1 MTSPIPD
8 RRARHAALAAQ
19 IRAADE
25 AYYVAD
31 APVMSDAAYDALA
44 AELRALEAAEPAL
57 ATEVSPT
64 AAPGGRAAFS
74 PVRHRRPMLS
84 LANSYDAGE
93 LARFDARLREET
105 GRAELAYTVE
115 LKIDGLSCSLLYE
128 DGALV
133 RAATRGDGTTGEDV
147 TGGILTIE
155 DIPRRIDAR
164 GTVEVRGEVYLRR
177 SRLAIVNEARAA
189 AGEPPLANPR
199 NAAAGSLRQADPE
212 ITRRRGLSFFAY
224 DLDTD
229 GGRPDQHASLD
240 RLATLG
246 FSVEPHR
253 RLIDSG
259 SLATIAA
266 EMEALRDTVNY
277 DTDGLVIKLDAA
289 ALQVQA
295 GFVAREPR
303 WAIAYKFPA
312 RRELTRLMAV
322 TWQVGRTGVVTP
334 VAELE
339 PVAIGG
345 VVVNRATLHN
355 KTQIE
360 RLGVQLGD
368 TVELER
374 GGEVIPSVV
383 GVAVHL
389 RTGAETPIALPS
401 TCPECATPLAVDGP
415 RLVCPTFACPA
426 RRRARIEH
434 LASRRA
440 LDIEGLGGEA
450 VLQLSAAGLLA
461 EPADVFTLRAGTLAA
476 LPGWGSQ
483 RAENLVAG
491 IGAARRRPLAR
502 ILFALGIPDLGEEL
516 ARRIALTLGDVAAP
530 ALVTTLAGLD
540 FIALGK
546 IPGFGPERISS
557 LRTLLADPVA
567 RGELERLVARLETEP
582 ADAPPTDGPLTG
594 ETVCFTGSLSE
605 ARETYQERARAAGA
619 KVTSDVTKTTTL
631 LVAGPGAGSK
641 LAKAQALGI
650 SVLDEAGFAARLTG

>member
-1 MTSPIPD
+1 MTSPIADP
-8 RRARHAALAAQ
+8 RVRHDALAAQ

-31 APVMSDAAYDALA
+31 APVMSDAAYDALV
-44 AELRALEAAEPAL
+44 AELRALEAADPSL
-57 ATEVSPT
+57 ATPASPT
-64 AAPGGRAAFS
+64 ATPGGRAAFA

-93 LARFDARLREET
+93 LARFDTRLREET
-105 GRAELAYTVE
+105 GRTSLAYTVE

-128 DGALV
+128 EGSLV

-147 TGGILTIE
+147 TAGILTIA
-155 DIPRRIDAR
+155 DIPHRIDAR
-164 GTVEVRGEVYLRR
+164 GIVEVRGEVYLRR
-177 SRLAIVNEARAA
+177 SRLTLVNAARAQT
-189 AGEPPLANPR
+189 GEPPLANPR

-212 ITRRRGLSFFAY
+212 VTRTRGLSFFAY

-229 GGRPDQHASLD
+229 DGRADQHASLD
-240 RLATLG
+240 RLTTLG
-246 FSVEPHR
+246 FTVEPHR
-253 RLIDSG
+253 RLVDSAG
-259 SLATIAA
+259 LATIAA
-266 EMEALRDTVNY
+266 EMESFRDSVDY
-277 DTDGLVIKLDAA
+277 DTDGLVIKLDDA
-289 ALQVQA
+289 ALQGAA

-312 RRELTRLMAV
+312 RRELTKLMGV

-339 PVAIGG
+339 PIAIGG
-345 VVVNRATLHN
+345 VIVNRATLHN
-355 KTQIE
+355 RTQIE
-360 RLGVQLGD
+360 RLGVQCYD

-389 RTGAETPIALPS
+389 RDGSQLPIELP
-401 TCPECATPLAVDGP
+401 TACPECATPLVVDGP
-415 RLVCPTFACPA
+415 RLLCTTFACPA

-450 VLQLSAAGLLA
+450 VLQLSAAGLLL
-461 EPADVFTLRAGTLAA
+461 EPADVFALASKPVAA

-483 RAENLVAG
+483 RAANLAAG
-491 IGAARRRPLAR
+491 IDAARRRPLAR

-516 ARRIALTLGDVAAP
+516 ARRIAGAIGDVAAP
-530 ALVTTLAGLD
+530 SLVTTLGDLD

-546 IPGFGPERISS
+546 IPGLGPERIAS

-567 RGELERLVARLETEP
+567 RGELERLVACLETEP
-582 ADAPPTDGPLTG
+582 ANAPTTDGPLSG

-641 LAKAQALGI
+641 LAKAQKLGI
-650 SVLDEAGFAARLTG
+650 SVLDEAGFAARLGA

>member
-8 RRARHAALAAQ
+8 HRARHAALAAQ

-93 LARFDARLREET
+93 LARFDVRLREES

-147 TGGILTIE
+147 TGGIATIA
-155 DIPRRIDAR
+155 DIPARIDER

-177 SRLAIVNEARAA
+177 SRLVIVNEARAA

-240 RLATLG
+240 RLAALG

-266 EMEALRDTVNY
+266 EMEALRDAVDY

-289 ALQVQA
+289 ALQAQA

-312 RRELTRLMAV
+312 RRELTTLLDV

-334 VAELE
+334 VAELA

-345 VVVNRATLHN
+345 VIVERATLHN
-355 KTQIE
+355 RAQIE

-389 RTGAETPIALPS
+389 RTGSEMPITLP
-401 TCPECATPLAVDGP
+401 TVCPECATPLVVDGP

-461 EPADVFTLRAGTLAA
+461 EPADVFALRAGALAG

-483 RAENLVAG
+483 RAENLAAA
-491 IGAARRRPLAR
+491 IGTARRRPLAR

-530 ALVTTLAGLD
+530 ALVATLAGLD
-540 FIALGK
+540 FIALGR

-567 RGELERLVARLETEP
+567 CGELERLVARLETEP
-582 ADAPPTDGPLTG
+582 ADAPPTDGPLAG

-605 ARETYQERARAAGA
+605 ARELWQERARAAGA

-650 SVLDEAGFAARLTG
+650 SVLDEPGFAARLTG

>member
-1 MTSPIPD
+1 MPD
-8 RRARHAALAAQ
+8 PRARHAALAAQ

-31 APVMSDAAYDALA
+31 APVMSDAAYDALV
-44 AELRALEAAEPAL
+44 AELRALEAADPSL
-57 ATEVSPT
+57 ATPASPT
-64 AAPGGRAAFS
+64 AAPGGRAAFA

-84 LANSYDAGE
+84 LANSYDPDE

-105 GRAELAYTVE
+105 GRADLAYTVE

-128 DGALV
+128 DGTLV

-147 TGGILTIE
+147 TAGIRTIT
-155 DIPRRIDAR
+155 DIPHRIEAR

-177 SRLAIVNEARAA
+177 SRLVLVNEARAQ
-189 AGEPPLANPR
+189 AGEPPIANPR

-212 ITRRRGLSFFAY
+212 VTRTRGLSFFAY

-229 GGRPDQHASLD
+229 DGRPDQHASLD

-246 FSVEPHR
+246 FVVEPHR
-253 RLIDSG
+253 RIVDSG

-266 EMEALRDTVNY
+266 EMEALRDAVDY
-277 DTDGLVIKLDAA
+277 DTDGLVIKLDDA
-289 ALQVQA
+289 ALQAQA

-312 RRELTRLMAV
+312 RRELTKLMGV

-345 VVVNRATLHN
+345 VIVNRATLHN
-355 KTQIE
+355 RSQIE
-360 RLGVQLGD
+360 RLGVQCYD
-368 TVELER
+368 RVELER

-389 RTGAETPIALPS
+389 RDGSEVDIELP
-401 TCPECATPLAVDGP
+401 TECPECATTLLVDGP
-415 RLVCPTFACPA
+415 KLRCPSFVCPA

-440 LDIEGLGGEA
+440 LDIEGIGGEA
-450 VLQLSAAGLLA
+450 VMQLTASGLLG
-461 EPADVFTLRAGTLAA
+461 EPADLFTLDARVIAV
-476 LPGWGSQ
+476 LPGWGAQ
-483 RAENLVAG
+483 RAANLVAA
-491 IGAARRRPLAR
+491 IAAARRRPLAR

-516 ARRIALTLGDVAAP
+516 ARRIAGTLGDVAAP
-530 ALVTTLAGLD
+530 SLMTTLADLD
-540 FIALGK
+540 EAALGA
-546 IPGFGPERISS
+546 IAGFGPERISS

-567 RGELERLVARLETEP
+567 RGELERLVACLETEP
-582 ADAPPTDGPLTG
+582 AGAPAGDGPLTG

-605 ARETYQERARAAGA
+605 ARELWQARARAAGA
-619 KVTSDVTKTTTL
+619 KVTSDVTKGTTL

-641 LAKAQALGI
+641 LAKAQKLGI
-650 SVLDEAGFAARLTG
+650 RVLDEAGFAARLGG

>member
-1 MTSPIPD
+1 MSSLPTD
-8 RRARHAALAAQ
+8 VDARHAELGRA

-31 APVMSDAAYDALA
+31 APVMSDAAYDALV
-44 AELRALEAAEPAL
+44 AELRALEAAHPAL
-57 ATEVSPT
+57 ATAVSPI

-93 LARFDARLREET
+93 LARFDVRLREES
-105 GRAELAYTVE
+105 GRAELTYTVE

-147 TGGILTIE
+147 TGGIATIA
-155 DIPRRIDAR
+155 DIPARIDER
-164 GTVEVRGEVYLRR
+164 GTVEVRGEIYLRR
-177 SRLAIVNEARAA
+177 SRLVIVNEARAA

-240 RLATLG
+240 RLAALG

-266 EMEALRDTVNY
+266 EMEALRDAVDY

-289 ALQVQA
+289 ALQAQA

-312 RRELTRLMAV
+312 RRELTTLLGV

-334 VAELE
+334 VAELA

-345 VVVNRATLHN
+345 VIVERATLHN
-355 KTQIE
+355 RAQIE
-360 RLGVQLGD
+360 RLAVQLGD

-389 RTGAETPIALPS
+389 RTGAEMPITLP
-401 TCPECATPLAVDGP
+401 TVCPECATPLVVDGP

-461 EPADVFTLRAGTLAA
+461 EPADVFALTVGALAG

-483 RAENLVAG
+483 RAENLVAA
-491 IGAARRRPLAR
+491 IGTARRRPLAR

-530 ALVTTLAGLD
+530 ALVATLASLD

-582 ADAPPTDGPLTG
+582 ADAPPTDGPLAG

-605 ARETYQERARAAGA
+605 ARDLWQERARAAGA

-641 LAKAQALGI
+641 LAKAQKLGI

>member
-1 MTSPIPD
+1 MSD
-8 RRARHAALAAQ
+8 QRRRHAELAAR

-31 APVMSDAAYDALA
+31 APVMSDAAYDALV
-44 AELRALEAAEPAL
+44 AELRALEAADPSL
-57 ATEVSPT
+57 ATVTSPI

-84 LANSYDAGE
+84 LANSYDADE
-93 LARFDARLREET
+93 LARFDARLREEL
-105 GRAELAYTVE
+105 GRQTLTYTVE

-128 DGALV
+128 EGRLV

-147 TGGILTIE
+147 TAGIQTID
-155 DIPRRIDAR
+155 DIPHQISTG
-164 GTVEVRGEVYLRR
+164 GTVEIRGEVYLRR
-177 SRLAIVNEARAA
+177 SRLEAVNVARAA

-212 ITRRRGLSFFAY
+212 MTRRRGLSFFAY
-224 DLDTD
+224 DLDAD
-229 GGRPDQHASLD
+229 GGRPDQHAALE
-240 RLATLG
+240 RLTGLG
-246 FSVEPHR
+246 FTVEPHR
-253 RLIDSG
+253 RLIASAD
-259 SLATIAA
+259 LATVAA
-266 EMEALRDTVNY
+266 EMEHLRDRVDY
-277 DTDGLVIKLDAA
+277 DTDGLVIKLDDA
-289 ALQVQA
+289 ALQAQA

-312 RRELTRLMAV
+312 RRELTRLMGV

-345 VVVNRATLHN
+345 VIVNRATLHN
-355 KTQIE
+355 RAQIE
-360 RLGVQLGD
+360 RLGVRCYD

-383 GVAVHL
+383 GVALHL
-389 RTGAETPIALPS
+389 RDGSQTPIELP
-401 TCPECATPLAVDGP
+401 THCPECTTPLIVDGP
-415 RLVCPTFACPA
+415 RLLCTTFACPA

-450 VLQLSAAGLLA
+450 VLQLSAAGLLV
-461 EPADVFTLRAGTLAA
+461 EPADIFALRDKPVAA

-483 RAENLVAG
+483 RAANLYAG
-491 IGAARRRPLAR
+491 IEAARRRPLAR

-516 ARRIALTLGDVAAP
+516 ARRIAGAIGDVAAP
-530 ALVTTLAGLD
+530 SLVATLADLD

-567 RGELERLVARLETEP
+567 RGELERLVACLETEAANSP
-582 ADAPPTDGPLTG
+582 AADGPLSG
-594 ETVCFTGSLSE
+594 ETICFTGSLSE
-605 ARETYQERARAAGA
+605 PRETYQERARAAGA

-641 LAKAQALGI
+641 LAKAQKLGI
-650 SVLDEAGFAARLTG
+650 SILDEAGFAARLG